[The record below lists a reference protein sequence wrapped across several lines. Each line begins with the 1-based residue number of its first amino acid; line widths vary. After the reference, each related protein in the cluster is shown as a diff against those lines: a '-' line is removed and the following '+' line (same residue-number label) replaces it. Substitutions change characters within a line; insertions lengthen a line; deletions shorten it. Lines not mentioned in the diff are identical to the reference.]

1 MNQLNIFTN
10 APEARSV
17 FEQDAMGFLLAYAK
31 RSKGTPFSAEEVT
44 GAALEAGLAPV
55 DLRAW
60 GTVFAQA
67 ARDGYIRRSDVL
79 FRRAM
84 GNGTLAPGWVGV

>member
-1 MNQLNIFTN
+1 MSQLDIFTG
-10 APEARSV
+10 ERSHV
-17 FEQDAMGFLLAYAK
+17 RTFEDDAMGFLLAYAQ
-31 RSKGTPFSAEEVT
+31 RSKGHAFSAEDVT
-44 GAALEAGLAPV
+44 TAAIDAGVAPA
-55 DLRAW
+55 DLRQW

-79 FRRAM
+79 FRRSM